1 MNCNAQS
8 IVTKIDY
15 LTVSLNTHNVDI
27 ACITESWL
35 SSSVPD
41 SAVNING
48 YTIVRN
54 DCNLNIGGGVCLY
67 IKGSLSY
74 KVWADLND
82 NEIESLWISIRPRKM
97 PRATPQ
103 ILIGG
108 IYMPPGCTARPR
120 REKEYI
126 THIEAMSMCRV
137 DSAV

>member
-8 IVTKIDY
+8 IATKIDD

-54 DCNLNIGGGVCLY
+54 DRSQNIGGGVCLY
-67 IKGSLSY
+67 IKSSLSY

-82 NEIESLWISIRPRKM
+82 NEIESLWISTRPRKM
-97 PRATPQ
+97 PRATP
-103 ILIGG
+103 
-108 IYMPPGCTARPR
+108 
-120 REKEYI
+120 
-126 THIEAMSMCRV
+126 
-137 DSAV
+137 